1 MITENLS
8 TLKIHKLTQA
18 QYERELAAGR
28 IDENALYLTPDEA
41 SGATKTTLFSGAPDS
56 LGMIIVSESIYNFD
70 LVIFNFER
78 DDNLFDV
85 VIYPSQYSDGDK
97 IALPFFIATN
107 STIYQHLTVEIIGQN
122 GQQLR
127 STYWTSDN
135 PYTIKNVYGIKFG

>member
-18 QYERELAAGR
+18 QYKREVEAGR
-28 IDENALYLTPDEA
+28 IDASALYLTPDEA
-41 SGATKTTLFSGAPDS
+41 SGATKTTLFSGAPDA

-70 LVIFNFER
+70 LVVFNLQVS
-78 DDNLFDV
+78 DNLFDV
-85 VIYPSQYSDGDK
+85 VIYPSQYSDGKK
-97 IALPFFIATN
+97 IAFPFYMATN
-107 STIYQHLTVEIIGQN
+107 STTWQYLYIDHITQN

-127 STYWTSDN
+127 SAYWSGN